1 MFDSADL
8 EHRMDKAQYQTEEPL
23 LRRALLDAQYALA
36 SRPGFPVLIIIGG
49 VDGAGKGE
57 TVNLLNEW
65 MDPRHIHTHAF
76 SEPTGEEAERPP
88 MWRYWRVLPPK
99 GNIGIFF
106 GSWYTAPLLRRVL
119 GDDGQDALDSH
130 VAAILRHERMLVDE
144 GVLLIKFWFHLSK
157 DQQRKRLKALE
168 SDPKTRWRV
177 TPDEWRR
184 FRKYDR
190 FRAVSADVVRQTSTA
205 GAPWIVVPGADHRY
219 RSIKAGRILL
229 EALQARLAHVPEVHT
244 EAPAPLPQLENVKLL
259 RDLDLGKKLGKRR
272 YERRLEKL
280 QGELNLLSRAKRF
293 RHRALA
299 VVFEGSDAAGKG
311 STIRRVTAALDARFF
326 RVIPIAAPS
335 EEERAH
341 PYLWRFW
348 RHLPPHGRVT
358 LFDRSW
364 YGRVLVERVEG
375 FCAQPDW
382 MRAYSEINDFEDQI
396 AASGTVLS
404 KFWLQISPEEQ
415 LRRFKERED
424 IAHKRFKITADDW
437 RNRERRDAYE
447 AAVADMVDRT
457 SSHSAPWTL
466 VEAEDKN
473 YGRIKVLQTL
483 VDQLDA
489 AL

>member
-219 RSIKAGRILL
+219 RSITAGRILL

-457 SSHSAPWTL
+457 SSRSAPWTL

>member
-219 RSIKAGRILL
+219 RSITAGRILL

-382 MRAYSEINDFEDQI
+382 MRAYSEINHFEDQI

-457 SSHSAPWTL
+457 SSRSAPWTL